1 MMAPNDENLEIV
13 SAFADNSQL
22 SPVTLQ
28 DESEEHRQQRLKN
41 AVDGLLAS
49 YGKYPEIERIG
60 TTPLPSKENIVRLL
74 EGIQVLLFPGLI
86 RQERFDSLNLPYA
99 MGQRT
104 TTVFEQLQEYIE
116 EVLCWEYSQGG
127 EDCHQREDFRDQ
139 VEGIVFEFLEYL
151 PELRGILAEDVDAIF
166 AGDPAATSKREI
178 VLAYPG
184 LQALS
189 VYRIAHFL
197 HNHGVPL
204 IPRIM
209 TEHVHSRFGI
219 DIHPNARLG
228 QGIML
233 DHGTAVVIGATTTIG
248 DNVRMYQGITL
259 GALSPKKHK
268 GHPLDKR
275 HPTIED
281 NVIIYSGA
289 TILGGDTVIG
299 AGSIIGGN
307 VWLTHSV
314 PPNSRVYLKDPSLQQ
329 EVRERKAFA

>member
-1 MMAPNDENLEIV
+1 MATNDGNSEMV
-13 SAFADNSQL
+13 SVISDNSQPRAL
-22 SPVTLQ
+22 VRGENLKEDRKQHLQ
-28 DESEEHRQQRLKN
+28 N
-41 AVDGLLAS
+41 AVNALLDT

-60 TTPLPSKENIVRLL
+60 TTHLPTKENIVRLV
-74 EGIQVLLFPGLI
+74 ENIQILLFPGLI
-86 RQERFDSLNLPYA
+86 RQENFDALNLPYA

-127 EDCHQREDFRDQ
+127 EDCHQRQDFRDQ
-139 VEGIVFEFLEYL
+139 VEGIVFDFLEYL
-151 PELRGILAEDVDAIF
+151 PELRSVLAEDVDAIF

-197 HNHGVPL
+197 HNQGVSL

-228 QGIML
+228 RGIML
-233 DHGTAVVIGATTTIG
+233 DHATGIVIGGTTIIG

-259 GALSPKKHK
+259 GALSPVKHK

-299 AGSIIGGN
+299 RGSTIGGN

-329 EVRERKAFA
+329 EVRERKAFV

>member
-1 MMAPNDENLEIV
+1 MAPNDENLGMV
-13 SAFADNSQL
+13 SAFSDNSQP
-22 SPVTLQ
+22 SPLVL
-28 DESEEHRQQRLKN
+28 EEKREGNREQRLQN
-41 AVDGLLAS
+41 AVSGLLAS
-49 YGKYPEIERIG
+49 YGRYPEIERIG
-60 TTPLPSKENIVRLL
+60 TTPLPTKENIVRLV
-74 EGIQVLLFPGLI
+74 ENIQVLLFPGLI

-104 TTVFEQLQEYIE
+104 TMVFEQLQEYIE

-139 VEGIVFEFLEYL
+139 VEGIVFEFLECL

-189 VYRIAHFL
+189 VYRVAHFL
-197 HNHGVPL
+197 YNRGVPL

-209 TEHVHSRFGI
+209 MEHVHSRFGI

-228 QGIML
+228 RGIML
-233 DHGTAVVIGATTTIG
+233 DHGTAVVIGATTIIG

-259 GALSPKKHK
+259 GALSPIKHK